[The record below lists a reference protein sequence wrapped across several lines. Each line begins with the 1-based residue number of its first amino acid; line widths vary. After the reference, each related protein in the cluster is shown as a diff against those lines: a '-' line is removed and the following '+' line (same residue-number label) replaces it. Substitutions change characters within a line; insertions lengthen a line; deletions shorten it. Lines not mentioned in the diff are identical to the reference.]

1 VQPSPTLLI
10 LWDIDHTLI
19 ETGGV
24 GSEIYAAA
32 FQKVTGHKL
41 EQMADVS
48 GRTEPVI
55 FRETLALHGIDDP
68 GDLFSAFADEQAR
81 GYADRIDELRQ
92 RGRSL
97 PGVAQALDT
106 LAGRGDAVQSVLTG
120 NIRPSAEIK
129 LSAFGLDT
137 HLDLD
142 AAAYGTDSDE
152 RADLVDIARRRATER
167 TGIPFGPQSTV
178 LIGDTPTDV
187 AAARDG
193 PARIIAVATGD
204 FSVDDLAEAGA
215 ATVLADLTSTT
226 ALIAALYTA
235 EPTQ

>member
-1 VQPSPTLLI
+1 VQPSHTLLV

-32 FQKVTGHKL
+32 FQKVTGRKQ

-68 GDLFSAFADEQAR
+68 GDLFSIFADEQAR
-81 GYADRIDELRQ
+81 GYAERVDELRR
-92 RGRSL
+92 RGRAL
-97 PGVAQALDT
+97 PGAAQALSA
-106 LAGRGDAVQSVLTG
+106 LAKRDDAFQSVLTG
-120 NIRPSAEIK
+120 NIRRSAEIK

-142 AAAYGTDSDE
+142 AAAYGTDSDD
-152 RADLVDIARRRATER
+152 RADLVPIARGRATQR
-167 TGIPFGPQSTV
+167 TGYPFGRESTV
-178 LIGDTPTDV
+178 LIGDTPADV
-187 AAARDG
+187 AAAQDG
-193 PARIIAVATGD
+193 GARIIAVATGN
-204 FSVDDLAEAGA
+204 SSTNDLTAAGA
-215 ATVLADLTSTT
+215 SNVLADLTSTT
-226 ALIAALYTA
+226 ALLAALYPG